1 MYNRCNSS
9 LGNSTLRTGKGVQYE
24 ESKNNTSSNCYV
36 YCAPSNCISTQMN
49 ENTQDIEK
57 NTQDIEKNTQD
68 IEKNTQDIAT
78 LQKSDSVFAPTDSN
92 IQQAVNAYFGNADD
106 MNNLIADYPGTT
118 YAEVIDISNWD
129 TSQVTNN
136 QALHRYAII
145 QK

>member
-57 NTQDIEKNTQD
+57 NTQDI
-68 IEKNTQDIAT
+68 AT

-118 YAEVIDISNWD
+118 YAEVMDISNWD

>member
-36 YCAPSNCISTQMN
+36 YCAPSNCVSTQMN
-49 ENTQDIEK
+49 E
-57 NTQDIEKNTQD
+57 NTQD

-118 YAEVIDISNWD
+118 YAEVMDISNWD

>member
-9 LGNSTLRTGKGVQYE
+9 LYI

-49 ENTQDIEK
+49 E

-118 YAEVIDISNWD
+118 YAEVMDISNWD

-145 QK
+145 QKYKLDI